1 VDTGMPVDRRG
12 EPVRVRRC
20 AGEALVTDGQAK
32 GAGPRACRPRER
44 THRQAAAGVA
54 REGRAED
61 AFDRAGHP
69 MREPL
74 RGAPS
79 TASGGTR
86 CGTAR
91 SSTRW
96 PRHASGSS
104 VGEHGNRVRPRIALG
119 YRPPTPKALAA
130 GPPSASL
137 RDVDR

>member
-79 TASGGTR
+79 TASGGTS

-137 RDVDR
+137 RDDDR